1 MAAAPKKIKVRFA
14 TNRNHLG
21 GAKFGTLIA
30 DPNDPSKYRT
40 GVVDMVN
47 DRPELPDSGWNM
59 VPSSF
64 VLDPEG
70 EGDAPELSARAAA
83 PEPPN
88 KKLGILAFKSDVD
101 KAAASSFGIV
111 LLPGFAATFLDSL
124 RRAAQIGAAY
134 GASKVFVFSWPANG
148 RIAIDDYGDDQ
159 RDAERSAKT
168 IALSLVR
175 LFKEAQDAGEGIPRI
190 ELVAHSMG
198 CLALRHAIQAIKDVE
213 KKLVA
218 KAVFEGALL
227 MAADEDFDSLSDDKR
242 LKPLLKLA
250 KRVTVYTADSDLAL
264 ALAATLNGIARLG
277 VWGPKDH
284 GTLPKAVTRVDV
296 SSHSWTGGD
305 VGESHHNHQYYRISK
320 AVIADVRQVV
330 AGTAPNKIQPRNPHP
345 TGGLNGRAWKVPFY
359 NA

>member
-1 MAAAPKKIKVRFA
+1 MAAAPRKVKVRFA

-21 GAKFGTLIA
+21 GAKFGPLIA
-30 DPNDPSKYRT
+30 DPDDPSKYRT
-40 GVVDMVN
+40 GAVDMVN

-59 VPSSF
+59 VPGSF

-70 EGDAPELSARAAA
+70 EGDAPSLEGRVAA

-88 KKLGILAFKSDVD
+88 KKAGILGFKSDVER
-101 KAAASSFGIV
+101 AAASTFGIV
-111 LLPGFAATFLDSL
+111 LLPGFAATFQDSL
-124 RRAAQIGAAY
+124 RRAAQVGSAY
-134 GASKVFVFSWPANG
+134 GASRVFVFSWPANG
-148 RIAIDDYGDDQ
+148 RIAIDDYRDDQ
-159 RDAERSAKT
+159 RDAERSART

-175 LFKEAQDAGEGIPRI
+175 LFKEAEDAGEGVPRI

-198 CLALRHAIQAIKDVE
+198 CLALRHAIQAIRDVE

-227 MAADEDFDSLSDDKR
+227 MAADEDFDSLSDEKR

-250 KRVTVYTADSDLAL
+250 KRVTIYTADSDLAL
-264 ALAATLNGIARLG
+264 ALAATLNGVARLG
-277 VWGPKDH
+277 MWGPKDH
-284 GTLPKAVTRVDV
+284 GTLPKAATRVDV
-296 SSHSWTGGD
+296 SAHSWTGGD

-320 AVIADVRQVV
+320 AVIADVRQVL
-330 AGTAPNKIQPRNPHP
+330 AGTAANRIEPRNPHP

-359 NA
+359 RI